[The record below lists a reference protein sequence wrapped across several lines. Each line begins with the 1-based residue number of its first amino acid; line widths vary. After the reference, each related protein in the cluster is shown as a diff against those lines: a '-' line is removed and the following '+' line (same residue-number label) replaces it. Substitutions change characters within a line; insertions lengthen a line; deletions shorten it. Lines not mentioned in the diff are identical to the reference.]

1 MTPDKLSQWVN
12 KTVPGGRSLVIL
24 HEQGVGGGLVVASW
38 TREDV
43 DEHRERGTSIGA
55 DVMDSAQ
62 DHADSVGESCRFL
75 IQWQND
81 LGKALRSI
89 VHRAAPTD
97 RPMNEHQA
105 NAEFVS
111 PNAMIGQLLNHIS
124 QQQRVING
132 SIGAV
137 LAAYERALGM
147 QQKTIESQQSLL
159 ATMRDLDQDAPPS
172 EVEAQ
177 LSALKIGALER
188 IIEHGPEL
196 AKMISGAVQRGAQM
210 MGVEHSNGIAKAAAT
225 VAADAAAAA

>member
-12 KTVPGGRSLVIL
+12 KTVPGGRSLVVI
-24 HEQGVGGGLVVASW
+24 HEQSVGGGLVVASW

-43 DEHRERGTSIGA
+43 DEHRERNTSIGA
-55 DVMDSAQ
+55 EVLDAAQ
-62 DHADSVGESCRFL
+62 DHAESVGESCRFL
-75 IQWQND
+75 IQGQSD
-81 LGKALRSI
+81 LGKAIRSI

-97 RPMNEHQA
+97 RPVSDHA
-105 NAEFVS
+105 AHAEFVS

-147 QQKTIESQQSLL
+147 QQKTIESQQQLIASQ
-159 ATMRDLDQDAPPS
+159 REYDSEPPS
-172 EVEAQ
+172 EVETQ

-188 IIEHGPEL
+188 FIEHGPDI
-196 AKMISGAVQRGAQM
+196 AKQLVNAVQRIPAL
-210 MGVEHSNGIAKAAAT
+210 MGTDQKPAPVVTNGVSEAAA
-225 VAADAAAAA
+225 

>member
-12 KTVPGGRSLVIL
+12 KTVPGGRSLVVL
-24 HEQGVGGGLVVASW
+24 HEQSVGGGLVIASW

-43 DEHRERGTSIGA
+43 DDIRERGASIGA
-55 DVMDSAQ
+55 EVMDSAQ

-75 IQWQND
+75 IQWQSD

-89 VHRAAPTD
+89 VHRGQPTD
-97 RPMNEHQA
+97 RPMNEHA
-105 NAEFVS
+105 AHAEFVS

-147 QQKTIESQQSLL
+147 QQKTIESQQTLIGQQR
-159 ATMRDLDQDAPPS
+159 AFEEREPS
-172 EVEAQ
+172 ESDIQ
-177 LSALKIGALER
+177 LSQLKMTALER
-188 IIEHGPEL
+188 ILEHGPDL
-196 AKMISGAVQRGAQM
+196 AKMLSTAVQRGASLL
-210 MGVEHSNGIAKAAAT
+210 GTDKPNGIAHEPAE
-225 VAADAAAAA
+225 AAAAA